1 MIKINSINPK
11 NNHLV
16 VNWNDGTNDSFHYV
30 WLRDHLQCSD
40 FFDSNT
46 KERLVDAH
54 TYLTN
59 TQPNEINIKNGNL
72 NILWPGE
79 KMQSE
84 YSAQWLHSNSY
95 SKKCLNSK
103 KESFL
108 ESIDWQ
114 FNSFEEVARFDYQKI
129 FKDNNVAYQLLNHFC
144 NNGFSFIE
152 NAPQKPGVVKEITNW
167 LGYLREVSFG
177 DVRDIKNEAG
187 SLNVAFTSREAK
199 PHIDGTN
206 YIHPYVVQFLHCI
219 QNQAEGGNS
228 NIVDGFAMANN
239 LKKIN
244 QSAFDTLT
252 KVKVKYKIGAGE
264 HDMSHSAPVIEL
276 DREGKL
282 YLIRFSNQQRREL
295 SIPFEDI
302 ENFYFSYNLFSKM
315 VNDPT
320 NQLKFRFQPGNIL
333 MFNNLRILHA
343 REAFN
348 LNSGLRHLQLAS
360 TDIEMVYSRL
370 RRLSNN
376 KIP

>member
-30 WLRDHLQCSD
+30 WLRDHLQDSD

-167 LGYLREVSFG
+167 LGYFISSR
-177 DVRDIKNEAG
+177 IK
-187 SLNVAFTSREAK
+187 
-199 PHIDGTN
+199 
-206 YIHPYVVQFLHCI
+206 
-219 QNQAEGGNS
+219 
-228 NIVDGFAMANN
+228 
-239 LKKIN
+239 
-244 QSAFDTLT
+244 
-252 KVKVKYKIGAGE
+252 
-264 HDMSHSAPVIEL
+264 
-276 DREGKL
+276 
-282 YLIRFSNQQRREL
+282 
-295 SIPFEDI
+295 
-302 ENFYFSYNLFSKM
+302 SK
-315 VNDPT
+315 T
-320 NQLKFRFQPGNIL
+320 Y
-333 MFNNLRILHA
+333 
-343 REAFN
+343 
-348 LNSGLRHLQLAS
+348 
-360 TDIEMVYSRL
+360 T
-370 RRLSNN
+370 
-376 KIP
+376 

>member
-11 NNHLV
+11 KNHLV

-30 WLRDHLQCSD
+30 WLRDHLQDSD

-59 TQPNEINIKNGNL
+59 TQPNEINIKDGNL
-72 NILWPGE
+72 NILWSGE

-84 YSAQWLHSNSY
+84 YSAQWLHLNSY
-95 SKKCLNSK
+95 SEENLNTKEEIFWKPLNWPFKTFENVKK
-103 KESFL
+103 
-108 ESIDWQ
+108 
-114 FNSFEEVARFDYQKI
+114 FDYQKI
-129 FKDNNVAYQLLNHFC
+129 FNEDKCTYSFLNNFC
-144 NNGFSFIE
+144 KHGFSFLR
-152 NAPQKPGVVKEITNW
+152 NAPQEAGVVKEITNW

-177 DVRDIKNEAG
+177 DVRDIKNEVG

-206 YIHPYVVQFLHCI
+206 YIHPYAVQFLHCI
-219 QNQAEGGNS
+219 ENKAEGGNS
-228 NIVDGFAMANN
+228 NIVDGFAMAKK
-239 LKKIN
+239 LKKLSKSSYEI
-244 QSAFDTLT
+244 LT
-252 KVKVKYKIGAGE
+252 GVKVKYKIGAGE
-264 HDMSHSAPVIEL
+264 HDMSYSAPVIEL
-276 DREGKL
+276 DTEGNL
-282 YLIRFSNQQRREL
+282 YIIRFSNQQRREL

-302 ENFYFSYNLFSKM
+302 ESFYFAYNLFSKM

-348 LNSGLRHLQLAS
+348 LNSGIRHLQLAS

-370 RRLSNN
+370 RRLSKN
-376 KIP
+376 KIS

>member
-30 WLRDHLQCSD
+30 WLRDHLQDSD

-59 TQPNEINIKNGNL
+59 TQPNEINIKDGNL

-95 SKKCLNSK
+95 SKKSLNSK
-103 KESFL
+103 EESFL

-114 FNSFEEVARFDYQKI
+114 FISFEEVERFEYQKI
-129 FKDNNVAYQLLNHFC
+129 FQDNNVAYQLLNHFC

-152 NAPQKPGVVKEITNW
+152 NAPQKPDVVKEITNW

-177 DVRDIKNEAG
+177 DVRDIKNEVG

-206 YIHPYVVQFLHCI
+206 YIHPYAVQFLHCI

-228 NIVDGFAMANN
+228 NIVDGFAMANS

-264 HDMSHSAPVIEL
+264 HDMIHSAPVIDL

-302 ENFYFSYNLFSKM
+302 EKFYFAYNLFSQM
-315 VNDPT
+315 VNDPI

-370 RRLSNN
+370 RRLSNI
-376 KIP
+376 KTS